1 MSQKAPLP
9 SLTGHRLKTRKRDE
23 KKQYD
28 PQGFR
33 DAILEGLEA
42 AGDDLEAV
50 SKFLDVS
57 GGKQDYRRYGVNLV
71 EILVAGGLLAPGGI
85 IIQDGDLYK
94 TNTCVFGLATDMEKV
109 RAFEQVFVKLMR
121 RYKYLEKMHEEE
133 MTKLLVYLKGFTE
146 EQRTRLA
153 QITALWLASGQIPS
167 TILPV
172 LIQEHQVKDGTALEF
187 LLELLCT
194 LKSEKGGLAVSNVIK
209 KSGVENRL
217 MDFFP
222 SNNQQQT
229 EENFK
234 RVFASKDLPE
244 VVAFRKQVAAAN
256 IRQDIIT
263 ALNDAIAE
271 EKPAKEMVAELKELS
286 QKTGV
291 SEPEVVVLVWQ
302 CVMTNGI
309 EWNKKEDL
317 LQDQA
322 LRHVKQYIP
331 LLAAFT
337 STFKSELNL
346 LNKIQEFCYDN
357 MNFLKSFNKIIVLL
371 YKTDVLSEEA
381 VLKWYKESHSQRGW
395 SVFNEQMKK
404 FVEWLEQAEEES
416 DDDEDE

>member
-1 MSQKAPLP
+1 
-9 SLTGHRLKTRKRDE
+9 
-23 KKQYD
+23 
-28 PQGFR
+28 
-33 DAILEGLEA
+33 
-42 AGDDLEAV
+42 
-50 SKFLDVS
+50 
-57 GGKQDYRRYGVNLV
+57 
-71 EILVAGGLLAPGGI
+71 
-85 IIQDGDLYK
+85 
-94 TNTCVFGLATDMEKV
+94 
-109 RAFEQVFVKLMR
+109 
-121 RYKYLEKMHEEE
+121 
-133 MTKLLVYLKGFTE
+133 
-146 EQRTRLA
+146 
-153 QITALWLASGQIPS
+153 
-167 TILPV
+167 
-172 LIQEHQVKDGTALEF
+172 
-187 LLELLCT
+187 LCT
-194 LKSEKGGLAVSNVIK
+194 LKSEKGGVVVSNVIK

-256 IRQDIIT
+256 IRQDLIT

-322 LRHVKQYIP
+322 LRHVKQHIP

-337 STFKSELNL
+337 STFKSEVNL

-395 SVFNEQMKK
+395 QVFSEQMKK